1 MTFDHILTVFFTLF
15 AIIDMLGNIPIL
27 ISLQGKIG
35 AIEAWKAVLVSGA
48 LMIIFLFFGNRF
60 LSILGVD
67 LPSFALAGSI
77 LIFIMGLEMTLGI
90 DIFKAEIEGNTGS
103 IIPVAFP
110 LVAGSGT
117 LTTIMSLTTEFD
129 NWTILVGILLN
140 LGVIYLV
147 IRLLNPI
154 EKLLG
159 KGGLLV
165 VRKFMGVI
173 LLAIAVKIFK
183 ANLMLNWGFH
193 RPYTF
198 RNASVRVYTYN
209 FS

>member
-1 MTFDHILTVFFTLF
+1 MNFDHILTVSFTLF

-27 ISLQGKIG
+27 ISLKEKIG
-35 AIEAWKAVLVSGA
+35 EIQAWKAVLVSGL
-48 LMIIFLFFGNRF
+48 LMSGFLFFGDRF
-60 LSILGVD
+60 LGVLGVD

-90 DIFKAEIEGNTGS
+90 DIFKSESEGQTGS

-117 LTTIMSLTTEFD
+117 LTTIMSLKTQYD
-129 NWTILVGILLN
+129 NLTIFISILLN
-140 LGVIYLV
+140 LIFIYGV

-183 ANLMLNWGFH
+183 TNLILK
-193 RPYTF
+193 
-198 RNASVRVYTYN
+198 
-209 FS
+209 

>member
-1 MTFDHILTVFFTLF
+1 MNFDHILTVSFTLF

-27 ISLQGKIG
+27 ISLKEKIG
-35 AIEAWKAVLVSGA
+35 EIEAWKAALVSGL
-48 LMIIFLFFGNRF
+48 LMSLFLFFGDRF
-60 LSILGVD
+60 LGILGVD

-90 DIFKAEIEGNTGS
+90 DIFKSESEGQTGS

-117 LTTIMSLTTEFD
+117 LTTIMSLKTEFD
-129 NWTILVGILLN
+129 NLTIFVGILLN
-140 LGVIYLV
+140 LAFIYAV

-159 KGGLLV
+159 KGGLLI

-183 ANLMLNWGFH
+183 SNLM
-193 RPYTF
+193 
-198 RNASVRVYTYN
+198 AK
-209 FS
+209 

>member
-1 MTFDHILTVFFTLF
+1 MNFDHIITVSFTLF

-27 ISLQGKIG
+27 ISLREKIG
-35 AIEAWKAVLVSGA
+35 DIEAWKAALASGT
-48 LMIIFLFFGNRF
+48 LMIAFLFFGKNF
-60 LSILGVD
+60 LGILGVD

-90 DIFKAEIEGNTGS
+90 DIFKSESEGKTGS

-117 LTTIMSLTTEFD
+117 LTTVMSLKTEYD
-129 NWTILVGILLN
+129 DLVICIGILLN
-140 LGVIYLV
+140 VAFIYLV

-154 EKLLG
+154 ERLLG
-159 KGGLLV
+159 VGGLLV
-165 VRKFMGVI
+165 IRKFMGVI

-183 ANLMLNWGFH
+183 ANLMLK
-193 RPYTF
+193 
-198 RNASVRVYTYN
+198 
-209 FS
+209 

>member
-1 MTFDHILTVFFTLF
+1 MNFDHILTVSFTLF

-27 ISLQGKIG
+27 ISLKEKIG
-35 AIEAWKAVLVSGA
+35 EIEAWKAALVSGL
-48 LMIIFLFFGNRF
+48 LMSIFLFVGDRF
-60 LSILGVD
+60 LAILGVD

-90 DIFKAEIEGNTGS
+90 DIFKSESEGQTGS

-117 LTTIMSLTTEFD
+117 LTTIMSLKTEFD
-129 NWTILVGILLN
+129 NLTIFIGILLN
-140 LGVIYLV
+140 LAFIYAV

-159 KGGLLV
+159 KGGLLI

-183 ANLMLNWGFH
+183 TNLILK
-193 RPYTF
+193 
-198 RNASVRVYTYN
+198 
-209 FS
+209 